1 MCTQSSSLP
10 YRKNKKRRKK
20 KKKRKKGKKRKSE
33 KEKKRK
39 KEEKKD
45 KRRKSEKGLTPTF
58 LCTQASKPYL
68 DVPLL
73 VVVVRNAVVT

>member
-1 MCTQSSSLP
+1 M
-10 YRKNKKRRKK
+10 KKRKK
-20 KKKRKKGKKRKSE
+20 KKRE

-39 KEEKKD
+39 KR
-45 KRRKSEKGLTPTF
+45 KRRKSKKDLTPTF

-73 VVVVRNAVVT
+73 VGMMNE